1 MAIPKKKSLL
11 NTAKEK
17 AKKDEKNI
25 TVAMRAKSIAELQG
39 LYDDGMF
46 IMGEG
51 FTGEEANAGDV
62 AMYYN
67 GLSAA
72 RKYGRL
78 LRRKGIIVPIPKD
91 GD

>member
-11 NTAKEK
+11 KTAKEK
-17 AKKDEKNI
+17 AKEEDKTIK
-25 TVAMRAKSIAELQG
+25 VAAKSIAELQG

-67 GLSAA
+67 GLKKAQ
-72 RKYGRL
+72 KYGRL
-78 LRRKGIIVPIPKD
+78 LRRRGIIVPIPKE